1 MEFAKKK
8 TDQMLDLYDLK
19 PLSNKELC
27 RKFKVSR
34 KEKKLRQLDNDAIV
48 DKPDTMST
56 HAKQRLKEGRQGE
69 RIWKRQKNGR
79 VLVTVLP
86 KNKKKRAKKIKQLQE
101 EAKKRDEVVA
111 KKKEGSINKPNNK
124 REELKARIKEINNKL
139 LPESIKKGK
148 KDVNMIRNSEQKAL
162 FRERKSIKIQLE
174 RNKVGKKTPKKGRP
188 KCAIAGKSRYTK
200 NKF

>member
-1 MEFAKKK
+1 MEFANKK

-19 PLSNKELC
+19 LLSNKDLC

-48 DKPDTMST
+48 DKPDTVST

-69 RIWKRQKNGR
+69 RIWKREKNGR

-86 KNKKKRAKKIKQLQE
+86 KNKKKRAKKMKKMNQIQE

-111 KKKEGSINKPNNK
+111 KKEGSINKPNNK
-124 REELKARIKEINNKL
+124 REVWKARIKEINKKL

-148 KDVNMIRNSEQKAL
+148 KDVSYIRNSEQKAL
-162 FRERKSIKIQLE
+162 FRERKSIQIQLE
-174 RNKVGKKTPKKGRP
+174 RNKVGKKPPKKGR
-188 KCAIAGKSRYTK
+188 AL
-200 NKF
+200 

>member
-1 MEFAKKK
+1 MEFVKQK

-48 DKPDTMST
+48 DKPDTIST

-69 RIWKRQKNGR
+69 RIWKRQNNGR

-86 KNKKKRAKKIKQLQE
+86 KNKKKRAKKIKHLQE
-101 EAKKRDEVVA
+101 EAKKRDEIVA
-111 KKKEGSINKPNNK
+111 AINNKPNNK
-124 REELKARIKEINNKL
+124 REELKARIKEIKKKL

-162 FRERKSIKIQLE
+162 FLERKSIQIQLE
-174 RNKVGKKTPKKGRP
+174 RNKVGKKPAKKGRP

>member
-1 MEFAKKK
+1 MEFANKK

-79 VLVTVLP
+79 ILVTVLP
-86 KNKKKRAKKIKQLQE
+86 KNKKKRAKKMKKMNQLQD
-101 EAKKRDEVVA
+101 EAKKRDVVA

-124 REELKARIKEINNKL
+124 REALKARIKEINKKL
-139 LPESIKKGK
+139 LPESIKKGN
-148 KDVNMIRNSEQKAL
+148 KDVSYIRNSEQKAL
-162 FRERKSIKIQLE
+162 FRERKSIKIQLQ
-174 RNKVGKKTPKKGRP
+174 RNKVKKPPKKGRP
-188 KCAIAGKSRYTK
+188 KCAGKSRYTK